1 MDTNQRLKLLGSLF
15 FILPAL
21 IISAPVIAPLIRL
34 QSSNEPPTLIP
45 PDIGLG
51 LIAVIL
57 SIPFYGMVGH
67 AVHERKWYPYCMIAS
82 ACLCL
87 SFPFGTVFGVFSL
100 VTLCKP
106 EIRTEFEAKN
116 KTEKM
121 VEQIK

>member
-1 MDTNQRLKLLGSLF
+1 MDTNKRLMLLGNLF
-15 FILPAL
+15 FILPTL

-34 QSSNEPPTLIP
+34 QSSNEASTLIP
-45 PDIGLG
+45 PDICLG

-57 SIPFYGMVGH
+57 SIPFYGLVGH

-87 SFPFGTVFGVFSL
+87 SFPFGTAFGIFSL
-100 VTLCKP
+100 VTLFKP
-106 EIRTEFEAKN
+106 EVKAEFYTQN